1 MEIEKARR
9 AEGLIRR
16 INDLE
21 QLKNDL
27 VKYFKTS
34 DLQTEE
40 EVIKFFMFLRDKNLY
55 YEVFRKTMNDLCNY
69 IDSEI
74 VTYKKAIDEL

>member
-16 INDLE
+16 INELE

>member
-16 INDLE
+16 INELE
-21 QLKNDL
+21 QLKKDL

-74 VTYKKAIDEL
+74 VTYKKTIDEL